1 MGETAILERIMG
13 GNSFTMMEEKKFKHR
28 QRQGKQENWKDTK
41 YDYYERPRGWWFSDS
56 EFPSWPDAHQYDKLL
71 GALKRMKRS
80 KEK

>member
-1 MGETAILERIMG
+1 MGKDSIPERIMG
-13 GNSFTMMEEKKFKHR
+13 GDGSKISDDKKFKHR
-28 QRQGKQENWKDTK
+28 QRQGKQENWKDIK
-41 YDYYERPRGWWFSDS
+41 YDYYEKPKGWWFSDS